1 MATQRRSFRYRL
13 LCAIFFTPIFVVGI
27 IFLIL
32 WLSLRPHHPKFH
44 VKEFTLQGLGQTNGY
59 LNVNVT
65 VRNPSHRVRIYYD
78 SMRGSV
84 YYKDQRVGVVSVFES
99 HYQEPKNTTILHY
112 VYNEPLALTTQAS
125 NNQRTIE
132 IMNDRTQGMVVYSL
146 QFKSV
151 IKYKGSMWDKR
162 SHRMRA
168 TCNVGVGPNG
178 VILAKYKDRQCHVHM
193 SLFELYT

>member
-1 MATQRRSFRYRL
+1 MATQRRSFSCRL

-44 VKEFTLQGLGQTNGY
+44 VKQFTLQGLGQTTGY

-65 VRNPSHRVRIYYD
+65 VRNPSHRVRICYD

-112 VYNEPLALTTQAS
+112 VYNEPLTLTTQAS

-132 IMNDRTQGMVVYSL
+132 IMNDL
-146 QFKSV
+146 

-193 SLFELYT
+193 S